1 MVAEKIQE
9 NVARG
14 DSQDS
19 DADKYFQPF
28 KLACE
33 SKHARIMEAALDCL
47 QKLIGELNAS
57 LRLLPRLP
65 ALCLLALSHQ
75 LTGFHCLC
83 SLWVSAW
90 DGHSGG
96 RRRENRAAADG
107 RRGRN
112 NLRLQ

>member
-19 DADKYFQPF
+19 DADKYFKPF

-47 QKLIGELNAS
+47 QKLIGELNPCFAPTMPACS
-57 LRLLPRLP
+57 VPARAFPSAHRLP
-65 ALCLLALSHQ
+65 LHVQHMDICVGRSQWRAK
-75 LTGFHCLC
+75 TGEQ
-83 SLWVSAW
+83 
-90 DGHSGG
+90 GG
-96 RRRENRAAADG
+96 G
-107 RRGRN
+107 
-112 NLRLQ
+112 